1 MKSII
6 HEFKD
11 IIQELE
17 KDGIVVRDI
26 HGTLIEDIEI
36 RTEKD
41 WNEVYHKEIPALIRE
56 VLREISFECK
66 IMHLKDDVRLP
77 EYLVELYRDGKYFGY
92 LELEIDY
99 DHELNE
105 VILLLV
111 RGYKESIPV
120 GLIPYYH
127 YV

>member
-1 MKSII
+1 MKSIVQ
-6 HEFKD
+6 ELKE

-17 KDGIVVRDI
+17 KEEFIEREV
-26 HGTLIEDIEI
+26 HETLIEDIEI

-41 WNEVYHKEIPALIRE
+41 WNEVYHKEIPAIIRE
-56 VLREISFECK
+56 AMREIGFECK

-92 LELEIDY
+92 LELEIDC

>member
-1 MKSII
+1 MKSIV
-6 HEFKD
+6 HEFKE

-26 HGTLIEDIEI
+26 HGTLIEDVEI
-36 RTEKD
+36 RNEKD
-41 WNEVYHKEIPALIRE
+41 WNEVYHNEIPALIRE
-56 VLREISFECK
+56 VLREIGFECK

-77 EYLVELYRDGKYFGY
+77 EYLVKLYKDGKYFGY
-92 LELEIDY
+92 LELDVDY

-111 RGYKESIPV
+111 RGYKEPIPV
-120 GLIPYYH
+120 ELIPYYH

>member
-6 HEFKD
+6 HEFKE

-17 KDGIVVRDI
+17 KEEFIEREV
-26 HGTLIEDIEI
+26 HETLIEDIEI
-36 RTEKD
+36 RNEKD
-41 WNEVYHKEIPALIRE
+41 WNEIYHNEIPALIRE
-56 VLREISFECK
+56 VLREIGFECK
-66 IMHLKDDVRLP
+66 ILHLKDDVKLP

-92 LELEIDY
+92 LELDVDY
-99 DHELNE
+99 DHEVNE
-105 VILLLV
+105 VTLLLV

-120 GLIPYYH
+120 GLILYYH